1 MSNVNSEDTGGPAV
15 PDGGAGGGG
24 DRVVQQRQEVGGRGG
39 WRLLG
44 TLVATVFL
52 LTAPVWLIAE
62 LLRVT
67 QVVGDGGVVWLYS
80 IVLVLIMAAAVWLLF
95 RVLRSTATGE

>member
-62 LLRVT
+62 LLRVL
-67 QVVGDGGVVWLYS
+67 QVVGDGG
-80 IVLVLIMAAAVWLLF
+80 
-95 RVLRSTATGE
+95 

>member
-62 LLRVT
+62 LLRVL

-80 IVLVLIMAAAVWLLF
+80 IALVLIVAAAVWLLF
-95 RVLRSTATGE
+95 RVLRSTSTGE